1 MRFLYTTFMLLS
13 VVLVS
18 GFAFPSATFAQGTS
32 AGPITITHRPEFI
45 AFPDRISFNAQI
57 TSTTPIEQVVLEYG
71 VVKRTCGDIVAKAFP
86 NLTPATTVEVNWT
99 WEMLQT
105 GSEPPGSTIWY
116 RWRATDRAGNTALSE
131 EKRVTWRDQNNP
143 WQQISQGDVTL
154 HWYAGST
161 EFANE
166 LLATATDG
174 LAQLDGFTGVRP
186 LAPIDIYIYANTREM
201 RDAILYE
208 PSWAGGVAYP
218 ANNITI
224 IGISPYYL
232 DWGKRTIVHELTH
245 LIVGQITFSCGE
257 NVPTWLDEGI
267 AVFAEGGLDDYS
279 QADFQQAVANNT
291 LLSVRSISNGFS
303 QHPDLADLSYSQSF
317 SLVDYLVRAFGKE
330 KLLGLFASLR
340 DGMTVE
346 AGLQANYGFDLD
358 GLEDRWRAAIGAAA
372 RQQLPVEPTAPPTI
386 VPTAQPMAV
395 VPVGPTRMPTPTGLA
410 PRSASS
416 AQAAVPTPTAAVAG
430 GIAPAELPA
439 PAPAAVVPVSPF
451 DPRMIGAV
459 LVFLVG
465 LSLSGLAAWK
475 LFGVR

>member
-1 MRFLYTTFMLLS
+1 MTRLLPILTLLS
-13 VVLVS
+13 VVLFWCI
-18 GFAFPSATFAQGTS
+18 GFSIADAQSTN
-32 AGPITITHRPEFI
+32 PLTITHRPEFI

-57 TSTTPIEQVVLEYG
+57 SSTAPIEQVVLEYG

-86 NLTPATTVEVNWT
+86 RFTPATTVDVNWT

-105 GSEPPGSTIWY
+105 GSEPPGATIWY
-116 RWRATDRAGNTALSE
+116 RWRATDRAGNTLLSE
-131 EKRVTWRDQNNP
+131 EHRVTWRDQSNP
-143 WQQISQGDVTL
+143 WQQISEGDVTL
-154 HWYAGST
+154 HWYAGSPD
-161 EFANE
+161 FANE
-166 LLATATDG
+166 LLSTATGG
-174 LAQLDGFTGVRP
+174 LEQLATFSGVRP
-186 LAPIDIYIYANTREM
+186 VAPIDIYIYANSRAM

-224 IGISPYYL
+224 IGINPNYL

-279 QADFQQAVANNT
+279 QAMFQRAVASNT

-303 QHPDLADLSYSQSF
+303 QHPDLADLSYSQSY
-317 SLVDYLVRAFGKE
+317 SLVDYLIRAHGKE

-340 DGMTVE
+340 DGLTVE
-346 AGLQANYGFDLD
+346 AGLLTNYGFDLD
-358 GLEDRWRAAIGAAA
+358 GLEDRWRAAIGAAP
-372 RQQLPVEPTAPPTI
+372 RQQVAVELTAVPTV

-395 VPVGPTRMPTPTGLA
+395 PPPAPTRMPTPTGIA
-410 PRSASS
+410 TV
-416 AQAAVPTPTAAVAG
+416 VPTPTAAVAG
-430 GIAPAELPA
+430 VAPPAEAPA
-439 PAPAAVVPVSPF
+439 PAPTAVVPVSPF
-451 DPRMIGAV
+451 DPRIIGAV

-475 LFGVR
+475 LFGAR